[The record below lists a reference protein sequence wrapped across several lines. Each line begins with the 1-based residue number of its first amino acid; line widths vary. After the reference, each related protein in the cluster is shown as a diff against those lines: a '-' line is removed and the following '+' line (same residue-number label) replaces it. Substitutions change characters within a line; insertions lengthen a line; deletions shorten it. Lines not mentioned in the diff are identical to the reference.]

1 MRSSPDSFNVAPT
14 ASNNRPLRSGELV
27 RRAGVSPD
35 TLRHYERRGLLP
47 RPQRSAAGYR
57 LYSPEALAR
66 VRLIRGALSIG
77 FTVKELGTILADH
90 DRGGA
95 PCRRVRSLAA
105 DKLAAVELQLRTL
118 RLWRRELRA
127 ALADWD
133 RRLRNT
139 PRGKR
144 AGLLD
149 AFVVAHPKSAERGS
163 PLLTPNLRKSKV
175 LREERK
181 CEK

>member
-1 MRSSPDSFNVAPT
+1 MRSSPETSIVTTT
-14 ASNNRPLRSGELV
+14 ASSIRPLRSGELA
-27 RRAGVSPD
+27 RQAGVSPD

-47 RPQRSAAGYR
+47 RPQRSASGYR
-57 LYSPEALAR
+57 LYSPEALDR

-77 FTVKELGTILADH
+77 FTVSELGTILADR

-105 DKLAAVELQLRTL
+105 EKLAAVEIQLRAL
-118 RLWRRELRA
+118 RRWRRELQH

-133 RRLRNT
+133 RRLSKA

-144 AGLLD
+144 AGLLE
-149 AFVVAHPKSAERGS
+149 AFVVAHPKSTERSS
-163 PLLTPNLRKSKV
+163 PLVTPNLRKSRV
-175 LREERK
+175 SREEHK
-181 CEK
+181 

>member
-14 ASNNRPLRSGELV
+14 ASNNRPLRSGELA

-90 DRGGA
+90 DRDGA
-95 PCRRVRSLAA
+95 PCRRGRSLAA

-133 RRLRNT
+133 RRLRNP

-149 AFVVAHPKSAERGS
+149 AFVVAHPKSAERGT
-163 PLLTPNLRKSKV
+163 PLLTPNLRKSNV